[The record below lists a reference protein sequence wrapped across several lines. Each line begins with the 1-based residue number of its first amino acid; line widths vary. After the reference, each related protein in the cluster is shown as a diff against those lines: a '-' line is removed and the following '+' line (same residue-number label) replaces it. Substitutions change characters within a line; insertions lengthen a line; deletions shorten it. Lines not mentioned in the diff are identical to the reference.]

1 MFKLSRFLL
10 GLLFVHAFSQ
20 TVPASPDDLVAAPV
34 ALTAATAPAPQGRPE
49 SQNDRVLAT
58 IQKWLKMYRSHNL
71 APEAY
76 LIGSKSLLKKADLED
91 LARRTGGG
99 RGFRGRAGRG
109 FRAPGR
115 TGKQELQILLRAA
128 QRIDTVDAA
137 KTVLEVAA
145 VGIDRRY
152 KYTTLMIP
160 HTVRGMGER
169 VLERMGGD
177 GVRGYILAAA
187 KGEPD
192 GPRGLKVALQIAA
205 LRALAKDD
213 GARHVGLFESLL
225 SHDDALVRLAT
236 AEGLGRIGEPRS
248 IEPLAVALE
257 NESSQ
262 TTMIAL
268 VWAIR
273 DIHRFNRD
281 KVKVDYLRR
290 AVIAAG
296 RHLAK
301 VDQRPTGAALIEF
314 LERFRYHE
322 SVPCL
327 IALLERFKTD
337 PSLIRADSLTAALR
351 QRANEVLCALTGAFF
366 PKDRPDQWREFW
378 ERDSHKIQVEKIA
391 ANASAKQ
398 AKKGYTVTGEFFG
411 IPVRGRRVV
420 FIIDVSR
427 SMQWPMP
434 QRGSGTGSDRKAGQI
449 RKIDKAKQELLKA
462 VESLPPENKF
472 NVVFYSNDVR
482 RWQKK
487 KLVPASPS
495 NKKSLANRLS
505 RERADGATNL
515 FGGLKMGL
523 ELKSLVY
530 GGRYDTNVDEI
541 FVLSDGVPTVGD
553 VIEMDEILRLVAE
566 TNRYSGVRINAIY
579 LGSHSDERRPGNRG
593 KSEREGGEFMKQL
606 AEQNGGKFVWPI
618 K

>member
-1 MFKLSRFLL
+1 MLKLSRLL
-10 GLLFVHAFSQ
+10 PGLLLATALSQ
-20 TVPASPDDLVAAPV
+20 TVLACPRDV
-34 ALTAATAPAPQGRPE
+34 ALSPQGSKQQ
-49 SQNDRVLAT
+49 SQNDKVLRT
-58 IQKWLKMYRSHNL
+58 IRSWLKLYRSHTL
-71 APEAY
+71 EPDAY

-91 LARRTGGG
+91 LARRSGRGGG
-99 RGFRGRAGRG
+99 LRRGTGRG
-109 FRAPGR
+109 MVRAPGR
-115 TGKQELQILLRAA
+115 TGRQELQILLRAA
-128 QRIDTVDAA
+128 QRIGTVNAA

-152 KYTTLMIP
+152 KYTTGMIP
-160 HTVRGMGER
+160 HTIRSMGER
-169 VLERMGGD
+169 ALERMGGD
-177 GVRGYILAAA
+177 SVRGYILAAA

-213 GARHVGLFESLL
+213 GTRHVRLFENLL
-225 SHDDALVRLAT
+225 SHSDALVRLAT

-248 IEPLAVALE
+248 VEPLSVALE
-257 NESSQ
+257 NETSQ

-273 DIHRFNRD
+273 EVHRCNRD
-281 KVKVDYLRR
+281 KVKVDHLRR

-301 VDQRPTGAALIEF
+301 VDQRPTGAALIDF
-314 LERFRYHE
+314 LERFRYRE

-327 IALLERFKTD
+327 IALLERIKSD

-366 PKDRPDQWREFW
+366 AMNRPDQWREFW
-378 ERDSHKIQVEKIA
+378 ERDGHKIQVDKIA

-398 AKKGYTVTGEFFG
+398 QKKGHTVTGEFFG

-420 FIIDVSR
+420 FIIDVSG
-427 SMQWPMP
+427 SMEWPMP
-434 QRGSGTGSDRKAGQI
+434 QRGSGTSSDRNAGEI
-449 RKIDKAKQELLKA
+449 RKIDKAKKELLKA
-462 VESLPPENKF
+462 VEGLPPENKF
-472 NVVFYSNDVR
+472 NVVFYANEVR
-482 RWQKK
+482 RWKKKK
-487 KLVPASPS
+487 KLVPASAS
-495 NKKSLANRLS
+495 NKKSLASTLRGEKAN
-505 RERADGATNL
+505 GGTNL

-523 ELKSLVY
+523 ELKSLIY

-553 VIEMDEILRLVAE
+553 VIEMDEILRLIGE

-579 LGSHSDERRPGNRG
+579 LGSHSDERHPGNRG
-593 KSEREGGEFMKQL
+593 KSEREGGEFMKKL
-606 AEQNGGKFVWPI
+606 AEQNGGRFVWPV